1 MSPQLHTKPQKP
13 VPDTCGAGDPQKPAA
28 ENRAGAQAHS
38 ALTLVPPE
46 KVLRL
51 RGEGRRRE
59 RRRRKEEKGGRRE
72 GERED
77 VGELFQQEVAFLDL
91 NRRSQ
96 QGVEIWL
103 T

>member
-1 MSPQLHTKPQKP
+1 M
-13 VPDTCGAGDPQKPAA
+13 
-28 ENRAGAQAHS
+28 
-38 ALTLVPPE
+38 
-46 KVLRL
+46 